1 MSSYNY
7 TYRYGNVKRYSKQS
21 NKETPTFAEEV
32 MLLLESNGITSGQS
46 FETSIYLGR
55 NIYLKLKKDKNY
67 IPSENAAYTI
77 CIALKLSLY
86 ETMNLLNKA
95 GYSIMPRGKDDL
107 YREVLIRMILD
118 QFSYIPECNKELKN
132 LGLQELGSIE
142 S

>member
-1 MSSYNY
+1 MSGYNY

-95 GYSIMPRGKDDL
+95 GFLCSLFHRSFFLSCTCSSCSFCCLFSGH
-107 YREVLIRMILD
+107 LIPPKINHN
-118 QFSYIPECNKELKN
+118 IP
-132 LGLQELGSIE
+132 
-142 S
+142 